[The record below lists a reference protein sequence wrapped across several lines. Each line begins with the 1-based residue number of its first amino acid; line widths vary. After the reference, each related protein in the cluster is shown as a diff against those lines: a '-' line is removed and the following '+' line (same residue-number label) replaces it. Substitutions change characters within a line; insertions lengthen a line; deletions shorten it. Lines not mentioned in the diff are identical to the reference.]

1 MAENIGKKTNPSRVL
16 VPEEFFLYTGAAAN
30 ADFKDHK
37 VTHMASDNIK
47 NIGKSIGVKVS
58 PILFC
63 KSIGIGIGNTFNVYY
78 WYRYWQYFFHVSLTS
93 LSDSPMHY

>member
-47 NIGKSIGVKVS
+47 NIGKSIGVKVL
-58 PILFC
+58 PILFA
-63 KSIGIGIGNTFNVYY
+63 KVSVLVSAILLTYIIGIVIGNTFSM
-78 WYRYWQYFFHVSLTS
+78 YR
-93 LSDSPMHY
+93 